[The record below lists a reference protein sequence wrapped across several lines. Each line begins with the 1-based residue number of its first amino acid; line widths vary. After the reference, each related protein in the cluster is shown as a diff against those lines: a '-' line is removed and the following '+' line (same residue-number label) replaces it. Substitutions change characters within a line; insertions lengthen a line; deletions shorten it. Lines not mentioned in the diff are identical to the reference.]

1 MFAGNTD
8 TSRNISKY
16 APAFLDFGERI
27 AAPPTISIKP
37 VKYTRNNLEGS

>member
-8 TSRNISKY
+8 TSKNISKN
-16 APAFLDFGERI
+16 APTFLVFGARI
-27 AAPPTISIKP
+27 AAPPTTSIKP

>member
-8 TSRNISKY
+8 ISKKISRY
-16 APAFLDFGERI
+16 APSFLDFGERI
-27 AAPPTISIKP
+27 AAPPTTSIKP